1 MRGNWTKKMTQPD
14 QDSEI
19 QIRIEAKI
27 VYLCPPKS
35 VAEEA
40 LRAQANAKIQ
50 AMASKMDKDIYKLLK
65 ALW

>member
-1 MRGNWTKKMTQPD
+1 MLWCLIVPD

-27 VYLCPPKS
+27 VYLRPPKNIT
-35 VAEEA
+35 EEA

-50 AMASKMDKDIYKLLK
+50 AMASKMDKGIIKLLK